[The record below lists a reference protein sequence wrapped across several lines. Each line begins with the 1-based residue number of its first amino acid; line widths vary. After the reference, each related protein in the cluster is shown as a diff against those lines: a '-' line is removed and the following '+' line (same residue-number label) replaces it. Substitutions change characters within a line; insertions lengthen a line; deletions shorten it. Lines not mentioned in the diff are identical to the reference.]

1 MYEDGYS
8 TRALRVKAVEA
19 VVKDGQSVA
28 TVAEIFGFDRASV
41 YRWIERFWE
50 DESMDRRKGSGR
62 PRLLTDEQL
71 GRLLKLIL
79 KPATKYGF
87 ETDFW
92 TSSRIVEVA
101 GKQLAVKISGRTMR
115 RLLRESDFSYKKP
128 ERRYYE
134 ADEKAKDEWVN
145 ITMPLIKKTVKKHRA
160 ILYFED
166 EATVRL
172 TAVLGKSWGPRSEKI
187 VQRVTGNRGS
197 IAAMSAIDPAGR
209 LLFTLH
215 DKRIASDEVIN
226 FLAQMLKHHPKRHLV
241 VVMDQAPP
249 HTSKKTRVFAKEQK
263 RLHVFYL
270 PPRSPEL
277 NPDEQVWNHL
287 KNHELKSHTAKNK
300 DELRV
305 LAQRK
310 LRKMSMNQS
319 QVRGLFFRSYV
330 ADFLA

>member
-19 VVKDGQSVA
+19 VLKHGQSVSRA
-28 TVAEIFGFDRASV
+28 AELFGFHRASI
-41 YRWIERFWE
+41 YRWIERFSE
-50 DESMDRRKGSGR
+50 DECVNRRGGSGR
-62 PRLLTDEQL
+62 PRLLADVQL
-71 GRLLKLIL
+71 GRLLKLIMR
-79 KPATKYGF
+79 PATKYGF

-92 TSSRIVEVA
+92 TSNRIVE
-101 GKQLAVKISGRTMR
+101 LARIKLGMEISGRTMR

-134 ADEKAKDEWVN
+134 SDEKAKDEWVN
-145 ITMPLIKKTVKKHRA
+145 KTIPLIKKTVERHRA

-166 EATVRL
+166 EASIRL

-197 IAAMSAIDPAGR
+197 IAAMSAIDPSGR
-209 LLFTLH
+209 LIFTLH
-215 DKRIASDEVIN
+215 NKRIASDEVIN
-226 FLAQMLKHHPKRHLV
+226 FLSQMLKHHPRRHLV

-249 HTSKKTRVFAKEQK
+249 HTSKKTRGFIGGQK

-287 KNHELKSHTAKNK
+287 KNHELKSHTARSKE
-300 DELRV
+300 DLHA
-305 LAQRK
+305 LAKKK
-310 LRKMSMNQS
+310 LSKMSKNSS
-319 QVRGLFFRSYV
+319 QMRGLFFRSYV